1 MTSLNMHGAIDLS
14 GLGAPPPAP
23 VTGGAVVD
31 VTDATFGQIVE
42 QSRTVP
48 VVLNLW
54 AEWSEPSMA
63 LESLLER
70 LAAEHAGRF
79 LVARVNVEANPQIV
93 GAFQVQSIPAVI
105 ALIAAQP
112 VTLFQGA
119 QPEAQV
125 RQIIEQLLAVAK
137 ENGVT
142 GTVPMPESDAEPEP
156 EPEDPAHVAASE
168 LVEAG
173 DWDGAKA
180 AYEAILANAP
190 ADGEAQAALR
200 FVNLFGRLGDADL
213 ESLIADAGEDAESQ
227 LAAADAE
234 AAMADFGA
242 AFRRLLAL
250 VRAGGDARESARARL
265 VELFEIAGNDHPE
278 VAGARRELTNALY

>member
-1 MTSLNMHGAIDLS
+1 MASLNMHGAVDLS
-14 GLGAPPPAP
+14 GLGAPAPAP
-23 VTGGAVVD
+23 VAGGAVAE
-31 VTDATFGQIVE
+31 VTDANFGQVVE

-48 VVLNLW
+48 VVINLW
-54 AEWSEPSMA
+54 AEWSEPSTA

-70 LAAEHAGRF
+70 LAAEYAGRF
-79 LVARVNVEANPQIV
+79 LLARVNVEANPQIV

-125 RQIIEQLLAVAK
+125 RQVIEQLLAVAR

-142 GTVPMPESDAEPEP
+142 GTVPMPDGDAEPEP
-156 EPEDPAHVAASE
+156 EPEDPAHAAASE

-190 ADGEAQAALR
+190 ADAEARAALR
-200 FVNLFGRLGDADL
+200 FVELFSRLGDADL
-213 ESLIADAGEDAESQ
+213 ETLIAGAGEDAESQ

-250 VRAGGDARESARARL
+250 VRAGGDARESARLRL
-265 VELFEIAGNDHPE
+265 LDLFEIAGSDHPE
-278 VAGARRELTNALY
+278 VAGARRELANALY